1 MVRRNNN
8 IKMKRNVNKDEKIF
22 TIDTVLFLFLVASIC
37 VSLITWQSYRINRT
51 DIEISKLENELKE
64 VQMLN
69 DSLEGKLLAKRDL
82 KKVQKTA
89 TEKYGMIKPSSS
101 YFVAVDV
108 KDNDGESISSTKSA
122 SAQNTQD
129 ESAFSKLFS
138 SFVSN

>member
-1 MVRRNNN
+1 MTRRNNN
-8 IKMKRNVNKDEKIF
+8 AQIRKNVNKEEKIF

-51 DIEISKLENELKE
+51 DIAISNLESELKE

-82 KKVQKTA
+82 KEVQKIA
-89 TEKYGMIKPSSS
+89 TKKYGMIKPSSS
-101 YFVAVDV
+101 SFVAVDV
-108 KDNDGESISSTKSA
+108 TDNSDSISSTKSA
-122 SAQNTQD
+122 SAQNTND
-129 ESAFSKLFS
+129 ESALSKLFS

>member
-1 MVRRNNN
+1 MARRNNN

-51 DIEISKLENELKE
+51 DIAISNLESELKE

-82 KKVQKTA
+82 KEVQKIA
-89 TEKYGMIKPSSS
+89 TKKYGMIKPSSS
-101 YFVAVDV
+101 SFVAVDV
-108 KDNDGESISSTKSA
+108 TDNSDSISSTKSA
-122 SAQNTQD
+122 SAQNTKD
-129 ESAFSKLFS
+129 ESALSKLFD

>member
-1 MVRRNNN
+1 MTRRNNN
-8 IKMKRNVNKDEKIF
+8 VQMKKNVNKEEKIF
-22 TIDTVLFLFLVASIC
+22 TIDTVLFLFLIASIC

-51 DIEISKLENELKE
+51 DIAISKLESELKE

-82 KKVQKTA
+82 KEVQKVA

-101 YFVAVDV
+101 SFVAVDV
-108 KDNDGESISSTKSA
+108 TDKTDSISSTKSA
-122 SAQNTQD
+122 SAQNTED

-138 SFVSN
+138 NFVSN

>member
-1 MVRRNNN
+1 MTRRNNN
-8 IKMKRNVNKDEKIF
+8 AQIRKNVNKEEKIF

-51 DIEISKLENELKE
+51 DIAISNLESELKE

-82 KKVQKTA
+82 KEVQKIA
-89 TEKYGMIKPSSS
+89 TKKYGMIKPSSS
-101 YFVAVDV
+101 SFVAVDV
-108 KDNDGESISSTKSA
+108 TDNSDSISSTKSA
-122 SAQNTQD
+122 SAQNTKD
-129 ESAFSKLFS
+129 ESALSKLFD

>member
-1 MVRRNNN
+1 MTRRNNN
-8 IKMKRNVNKDEKIF
+8 VQMKVNKEEKIF
-22 TIDTVLFLFLVASIC
+22 TIDTVLFLFLIASIC

-51 DIEISKLENELKE
+51 DIAISKLESELKE

-82 KKVQKTA
+82 KEVQKVA

-101 YFVAVDV
+101 SFVAVDV
-108 KDNDGESISSTKSA
+108 TDKTDSISSTKSA
-122 SAQNTQD
+122 SAQNTED

-138 SFVSN
+138 NFVSN

>member
-1 MVRRNNN
+1 MTRRNNN
-8 IKMKRNVNKDEKIF
+8 VQMKKNVNKEEKIF

-51 DIEISKLENELKE
+51 DIAISNLESELKE

-82 KKVQKTA
+82 KEVQKIA
-89 TEKYGMIKPSSS
+89 TKKYGMIKPSSNS
-101 YFVAVDV
+101 FVAVDV
-108 KDNDGESISSTKSA
+108 TDDTDSISSTKSA
-122 SAQNTQD
+122 SAQNTED
-129 ESAFSKLFS
+129 ESALSKLFG